1 MTGVNDLKFASHDTD
16 VVWNLAVLANELK
29 RKDDA
34 LIYYKK
40 IADAGLS
47 EEKYAAAYDALILNY
62 KKEKNAELFA
72 KYITAAKKYYPIDI
86 PYWENQE
93 IEFAIKDLQG
103 EALLSKYEELSK
115 TIPNNYV
122 LFYNYAIEI
131 DKYIGDSTGKRAED
145 YKSKMI
151 ELFKRAVTIKSTVE
165 GNLQLA
171 NMFYSKTYELQ
182 EQAAKIKGTKLII
195 VMGHNKC
202 GAVKGAIDDAEL
214 GNLTQ
219 LVAQIKPAIVGDTTN
234 MENML
239 NETSKQNVKMTIADI
254 LKLSPVISELVK
266 ENKVKIAG
274 AFYDITTGKV
284 IFLD

>member
-1 MTGVNDLKFASHDTD
+1 M
-16 VVWNLAVLANELK
+16 
-29 RKDDA
+29 
-34 LIYYKK
+34 KK
-40 IADAGLS
+40 IFIIALAISLASCGETSTKTETQTDKIVTHQKEINSADEALS
-47 EEKYAAAYDALILNY
+47 EMKSGNQRFLDGKPINTNYKSQIEETKNDQHPHTLILSC
-62 KKEKNAELFA
+62 L
-72 KYITAAKKYYPIDI
+72 DSRI
-86 PYWENQE
+86 PPE
-93 IEFAIKDLQG
+93 IIFDQGIGNIFVARVAGNIEEPNILGSMEFATK
-103 EALLSKYEELSK
+103 
-115 TIPNNYV
+115 V
-122 LFYNYAIEI
+122 
-131 DKYIGDSTGKRAED
+131 
-145 YKSKMI
+145 
-151 ELFKRAVTIKSTVE
+151 
-165 GNLQLA
+165 
-171 NMFYSKTYELQ
+171 
-182 EQAAKIKGTKLII
+182 KGTKLII

>member
-1 MTGVNDLKFASHDTD
+1 M
-16 VVWNLAVLANELK
+16 
-29 RKDDA
+29 
-34 LIYYKK
+34 KK
-40 IADAGLS
+40 ILIFALAISLASCGETSTKTESDKIVTHQKEINSADEALS
-47 EEKYAAAYDALILNY
+47 EMKSGNQRFLDGKPINTNYKSQIEETKNDQHPHTLILSC
-62 KKEKNAELFA
+62 L
-72 KYITAAKKYYPIDI
+72 DSRI
-86 PYWENQE
+86 PPE
-93 IEFAIKDLQG
+93 IIFDQGIGNIFVARVAGNIEEPNILGSMEFATK
-103 EALLSKYEELSK
+103 
-115 TIPNNYV
+115 V
-122 LFYNYAIEI
+122 
-131 DKYIGDSTGKRAED
+131 
-145 YKSKMI
+145 
-151 ELFKRAVTIKSTVE
+151 
-165 GNLQLA
+165 
-171 NMFYSKTYELQ
+171 
-182 EQAAKIKGTKLII
+182 KGTKLII

>member
-1 MTGVNDLKFASHDTD
+1 M
-16 VVWNLAVLANELK
+16 
-29 RKDDA
+29 
-34 LIYYKK
+34 KK
-40 IADAGLS
+40 ILIFALAISLASCGETSTKTEPDKIVTHQKEINSADEALS
-47 EEKYAAAYDALILNY
+47 EMKSGNQRFLDGKPINTNYKNQIEETKNDQHPHTLILSC
-62 KKEKNAELFA
+62 L
-72 KYITAAKKYYPIDI
+72 DSRI
-86 PYWENQE
+86 PPE
-93 IEFAIKDLQG
+93 IIFDQGIGNIFVARVAGNIEEPNILGSMEFATK
-103 EALLSKYEELSK
+103 
-115 TIPNNYV
+115 V
-122 LFYNYAIEI
+122 
-131 DKYIGDSTGKRAED
+131 
-145 YKSKMI
+145 
-151 ELFKRAVTIKSTVE
+151 
-165 GNLQLA
+165 
-171 NMFYSKTYELQ
+171 
-182 EQAAKIKGTKLII
+182 KGTKLII